1 VSTNS
6 TTPASL
12 KNFGW
17 LLPTCGAAIVPGGQP
32 FASARFGE
40 VSTFQQK

>member
-1 VSTNS
+1 
-6 TTPASL
+6 
-12 KNFGW
+12 
-17 LLPTCGAAIVPGGQP
+17 LPTCGAAIVPGGQP